1 MFSPPA
7 GRPVQATGAA
17 VVTVHAMSVTDRS
30 HIEVTPRDQTHEAW
44 LPPDHP
50 MHRPRHGRRQL
61 IALCCAGLFFLTP
74 TLAHSVGI
82 HAARFEN
89 RPLATFG
96 DPRTGW
102 AWLAGLPA
110 WAADH
115 LPFRDSAVRASE
127 VVSRSVFDEPAA
139 LPGQRPASGSVGPA
153 LAPTPAPPIDAF
165 PAVIEGRDGWL
176 YLGADVSGACV
187 PSRSLTDTL
196 VSLRSLRAAV
206 EASGRQFVLVVPP
219 DKTTMVPEHLPVDYL
234 GKDCA
239 SRARSEFWP
248 RVVAEAGAIDLR
260 PALADIA
267 QRKGSP
273 VYYPADTHWSQ
284 EGGLAMTYALADR
297 VLPGVT
303 RTWQGAPSGSIPWP
317 DDIPPLL
324 GRSGEHEIATYS
336 LATAAGE
343 RDRTR
348 SIASDF
354 RVPLRLTSAP
364 AAGTV
369 TVPVRMIADS
379 FTQFASRYLAAA
391 FTDITIVHPE
401 TAAAAPETAAELLAG
416 GNVVVL
422 ELAERNL
429 LSGTTPILL
438 PPFIDEL
445 TTHLARHPP
454 P

>member
-1 MFSPPA
+1 M
-7 GRPVQATGAA
+7 QATGAA
-17 VVTVHAMSVTDRS
+17 AVTVHAMSVTDRS
-30 HIEVTPRDQTHEAW
+30 HLGVASGGAGQQATGLLRHGRRQATG
-44 LPPDHP
+44 
-50 MHRPRHGRRQL
+50 RPRHGRRQL

-74 TLAHSVGI
+74 TIAHGVGI
-82 HAARFEN
+82 QASRFEN
-89 RPLATFG
+89 RELATFG
-96 DPRTGW
+96 DPRNGW

-110 WAADH
+110 WAADN
-115 LPFRDSAVRASE
+115 LPLRDSAVRANE
-127 VVSRSVFDEPAA
+127 VVSRGLFDEPAA
-139 LPGQRPASGSVGPA
+139 LSGQRPVPAGPI
-153 LAPTPAPPIDAF
+153 LPPTPTAPIDAF

-196 VSLRSLRAAV
+196 TSLRSLRAAV

-219 DKTTMVPEHLPVDYL
+219 DKTTMVPEHLPTDYL

-239 SRARSEFWP
+239 SRARSEFWS

-260 PALADIA
+260 PALAEIT
-267 QRKGSP
+267 QRKSSP
-273 VYYPADTHWSQ
+273 VYYPADTHWSH

-303 RTWQGAPSGSIPWP
+303 RTWQGAPNGSILWP
-317 DDIPPLL
+317 DDLSPLL
-324 GRSGEHEIATYS
+324 GRSSEHEIATYA
-336 LATAAGE
+336 LATAAGVP
-343 RDRTR
+343 DRTR

-369 TVPVRMIADS
+369 TRPVRMIADS

-401 TAAAAPETAAELLAG
+401 TAAAIPRVTGELLAG
-416 GNVVVL
+416 GQVVIV
-422 ELAERNL
+422 EIAERNL
-429 LSGTTPILL
+429 LSGTSPILH
-438 PPFIDEL
+438 PAFITAL
-445 TTHLARHPP
+445 TTHLATQPTR
-454 P
+454 